1 MKHVVMRYMSTRIK
15 DLPYGCPGFGDIV
28 HSALLTYNYGQHFNE
43 EATLHIASHQY
54 NRDKPITWKEVYE
67 LFPKNSIHL
76 KWYKFSSETNQY
88 QEFFD
93 LLRKDNPDEYLKYAY
108 DSMSQHCQ
116 AMLDFQKRGSIVFDY
131 GNNLRGQAKD
141 NGNIKNAFDY
151 PGFVPAYI
159 RPLFLSLIHI

>member
-76 KWYKFSSETNQY
+76 KWYKFSSETNQD

-93 LLRKDNPDEYLKYAY
+93 LVRKDNPDAVLHYYEK
-108 DSMSQHCQ
+108 
-116 AMLDFQKRGSIVFDY
+116 
-131 GNNLRGQAKD
+131 
-141 NGNIKNAFDY
+141 Y
-151 PGFVPAYI
+151 PGKIQRVIQPSFFVDEYMKSYPCLKPKCPYPEAEKSLLPEKFI
-159 RPLFLSLIHI
+159 FLM